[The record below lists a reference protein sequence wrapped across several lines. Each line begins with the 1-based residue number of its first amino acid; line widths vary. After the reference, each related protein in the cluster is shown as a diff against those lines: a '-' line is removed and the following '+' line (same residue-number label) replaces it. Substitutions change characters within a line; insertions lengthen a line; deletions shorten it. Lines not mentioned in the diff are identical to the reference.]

1 MDTPLFSIIVPVYKA
16 EQYLHQ
22 CLDSILRQTFA
33 DFQVVLVDDGSPD
46 GSGAIC
52 DEYAARDSRITV
64 IHKVNGGQGSARK
77 AAVPECRGAYI
88 VCVDSDDYIAK
99 DMYER
104 LLTALK
110 SGNVGGACC
119 LFYRVSPN
127 GEIVQDNHSF
137 GQSRVVSVKESLD
150 MCFYN
155 IISNALWCKLFK
167 RSVFDGVRLP
177 VGEINEDFPLIVPTF
192 ANSGGMALVNEPL
205 YYYRKRVGSV
215 TAGWLSAKNYKVVL
229 KNFALIGEQLEKE
242 RVLCQKS
249 YAFFVASGAYRTALV
264 SEKYRD
270 KLDSEAKELLLDYKK
285 IMQKNYA
292 SYVFSKQSLPK
303 DKLLYTLVLT
313 NTLRPLYKLLKK
325 SL

>member
-1 MDTPLFSIIVPVYKA
+1 MDLISIIIPVYKV
-16 EQYLHQ
+16 EEYLDECIQSIVNQTHQ
-22 CLDSILRQTFA
+22 NLEII
-33 DFQVVLVDDGSPD
+33 LVDDGSPD
-46 GSGAIC
+46 NCPKIC
-52 DEYAARDSRITV
+52 DDWAKKDARIRVIHQKNAGAAAARNAGLDAA
-64 IHKVNGGQGSARK
+64 NGD
-77 AAVPECRGAYI
+77 YI
-88 VCVDSDDYIAK
+88 GFVDSDDYIAK

-292 SYVFSKQSLPK
+292 SYVFSKESLPK